1 MCILS
6 HIVHARK
13 NANVIKNVSLIDK
26 CLADKEAQR
35 KNANVIKNVWIVGR
49 FTSLS
54 TALAKE
60 CKCYKKCV
68 FTTNTLPYVIAAE
81 RMQML

>member
-35 KNANVIKNVWIVGR
+35 KNANVIKNVCLR
-49 FTSLS
+49 R
-54 TALAKE
+54 
-60 CKCYKKCV
+60 
-68 FTTNTLPYVIAAE
+68 TLYHT
-81 RMQML
+81 